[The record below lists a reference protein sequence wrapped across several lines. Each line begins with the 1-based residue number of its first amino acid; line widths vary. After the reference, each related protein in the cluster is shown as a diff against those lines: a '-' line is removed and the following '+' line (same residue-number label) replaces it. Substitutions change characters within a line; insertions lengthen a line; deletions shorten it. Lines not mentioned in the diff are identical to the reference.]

1 MKMITRKLS
10 LLVIGAIALTLAILP
25 GCGVVRYASA
35 PVQQG
40 PPHSISPGLSL
51 ATPRGEVTFASG
63 MWRLSM
69 EGVQGTLYE
78 NDAVSSG
85 MRDTTV
91 SYSDILSF
99 GSRRESALETL
110 LLTILGFVIVV
121 GMTALLIWAA
131 FDATK
136 WD

>member
-1 MKMITRKLS
+1 MKTTTRKLS
-10 LLVIGAIALTLAILP
+10 LRFIGALVLTLAVLP

-35 PVQQG
+35 PMQQG
-40 PPHSISPGLSL
+40 SSQSMTPGLSL
-51 ATPRGEVTFASG
+51 ATPKGDVTFAAG
-63 MWRLSM
+63 AWRLSM
-69 EGVQGTLYE
+69 EGVQGMLYE
-78 NDAVSSG
+78 NGAASSDL
-85 MRDTTV
+85 RDTTV

-110 LLTILGFVIVV
+110 LLTILGFIIVV

-131 FDATK
+131 LDATK